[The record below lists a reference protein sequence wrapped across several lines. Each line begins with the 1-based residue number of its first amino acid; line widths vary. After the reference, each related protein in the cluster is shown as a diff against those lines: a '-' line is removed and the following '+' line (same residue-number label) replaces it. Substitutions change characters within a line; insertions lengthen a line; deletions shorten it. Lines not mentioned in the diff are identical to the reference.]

1 MGKLTTHVLD
11 LVNGCPGCDI
21 AVELY
26 FLGNERKLIRQDNTN
41 SDGRCD
47 PPLAEG
53 ELFKSGTYELVF
65 HAGTYHDSM
74 GVHSERGKFL
84 DEIVI
89 RINVADSTQ
98 HYHVPLL
105 LSAYGYST
113 YRGS

>member
-11 LVNGCPGCDI
+11 LVSGYPGRGID
-21 AVELY
+21 VELY
-26 FLGNERKLIRQDNTN
+26 FLGNERNLIRRDKTN

-47 PPLAEG
+47 TPLAEG
-53 ELFKSGTYELVF
+53 DLFQNGTYELVF
-65 HAGTYHDSM
+65 HAGAYHDSM
-74 GVHSERGKFL
+74 DMHSERGKFL
-84 DEIVI
+84 DEIII